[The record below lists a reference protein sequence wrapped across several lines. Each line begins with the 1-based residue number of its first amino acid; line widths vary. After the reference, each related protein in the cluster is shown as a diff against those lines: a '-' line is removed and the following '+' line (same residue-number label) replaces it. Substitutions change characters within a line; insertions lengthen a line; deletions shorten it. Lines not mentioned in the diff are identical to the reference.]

1 MYCST
6 YTVLKKHIIILAN
19 FVLYSPFKYQLVS
32 LYNAQII
39 TDWILAVISL
49 CWFLFLRGEG
59 VLLFFFFTSL
69 LHLLPTLLSSYPS
82 SLLFFLHFTIFNYQ
96 KYKKLFSEKL
106 SSQLFDRLVSCL
118 PHAPGNHYHLFPIY
132 SYKEFLCKCKP
143 ITL

>member
-1 MYCST
+1 MLNIHCI
-6 YTVLKKHIIILAN
+6 KKIYIILLAK

-49 CWFLFLRGEG
+49 CWFLF
-59 VLLFFFFTSL
+59 FFLTSL
-69 LHLLPTLLSSYPS
+69 LNLPLTLLSSFPS
-82 SLLFFLHFTIFNYQ
+82 SVLLFLHFTIFNYQ

-106 SSQLFDRLVSCL
+106 SSQLFDWLVSCL
-118 PHAPGNHYHLFPIY
+118 PHTPGNHYHLFAVY
-132 SYKEFLCKCKP
+132 SYKKFLCKCKP